1 MRPASIGRRS
11 DRAHLARSSEAGDIE
26 SSRRSLRK
34 RVSLNVE
41 PSPSARSQAEI
52 WRPLDG
58 VNERVIGPSSY
69 QRIYFWLL
77 AAAAPFLAAEL
88 RGGGCD
94 MVTTCKVSVDDA
106 ATVTRMVSALLAE
119 LGAGHVEA
127 GVDTQLVAELLAMK
141 ERISGFLAFAEEHPV
156 GLIMLSESAALF
168 ARGTYGII
176 TELYVV
182 PDQRS
187 SGVAMALIDAAVT
200 LGTTKGWG
208 QLEVGAPRQ
217 PMWNRSPNSALY
229 LKLGF
234 SEIGPRLKLPLHGP
248 AQGSPAAPTR
258 LEPRRRR
265 APRRAIPDST
275 VATFA

>member
-1 MRPASIGRRS
+1 
-11 DRAHLARSSEAGDIE
+11 
-26 SSRRSLRK
+26 
-34 RVSLNVE
+34 
-41 PSPSARSQAEI
+41 
-52 WRPLDG
+52 
-58 VNERVIGPSSY
+58 
-69 QRIYFWLL
+69 
-77 AAAAPFLAAEL
+77 
-88 RGGGCD
+88 
-94 MVTTCKVSVDDA
+94 MVTTCEVSVDDA

-127 GVDTQLVAELLAMK
+127 GVDTQLVAELLAK
-141 ERISGFLAFAEEHPV
+141 ERISGFLAIAEEHPV

-200 LGTTKGWG
+200 LGATKGWG

-248 AQGSPAAPTR
+248 AQDRPAAPTR

-265 APRRAIPDST
+265 APRRGIPDST